1 MNPCADKKEQIAWL
15 AINAQDDAQAQA
27 LREHFKTCPNC
38 KAYYDDMAGVTGIL
52 ATAQP
57 DQNIQATSAFHGR
70 LVKSIETTP
79 QTRWNCFFWLH
90 ANWTPVFSLAACTGA
105 IALVCLFSLFY
116 HSQPSVPLK
125 NEKPFVTSPV
135 APPVLAH
142 TETILPT
149 FQRYQ
154 CAMRQSP
161 EALDQMLNRDAKA
174 LSASQSIPHALKLSD
189 LDLEN

>member
-15 AINAQDDAQAQA
+15 TIHALDDAQAQA
-27 LREHFKTCPNC
+27 LREHFKTCPAC
-38 KAYYDDMAGVTGIL
+38 KAYYNEMMGVTGVL
-52 ATAQP
+52 GTAQP

-79 QTRWNCFFWLH
+79 QTRWNWLAWLH
-90 ANWTPVFSLAACTGA
+90 VSQNPGLTFAVCTGA
-105 IALVCLFSLFY
+105 IALVCLLSLI
-116 HSQPSVPLK
+116 HPSQPSTTLK
-125 NEKPFVTSPV
+125 NANSLTALHVISN
-135 APPVLAH
+135 
-142 TETILPT
+142 TETDLPT

-174 LSASQSIPHALKLSD
+174 LSASQFIPHALNPSD